1 MKTILDR
8 LKEPSTYRGLSLLLG
23 LIGVSVSPEQATSIG
38 TGVAAILSIIEIVRK
53 EKPAA

>member
-23 LIGVSVSPEQATSIG
+23 LIGVTVSPEQATAIG

-53 EKPAA
+53 EKSAA